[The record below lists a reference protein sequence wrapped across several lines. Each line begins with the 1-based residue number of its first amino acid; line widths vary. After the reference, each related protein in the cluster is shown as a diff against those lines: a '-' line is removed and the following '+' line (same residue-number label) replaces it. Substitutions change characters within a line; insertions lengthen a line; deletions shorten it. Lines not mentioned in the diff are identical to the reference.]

1 MKAESSSSRRFFSML
16 LDNIQILKTIGGNNY
31 DALYRRKSAPGNSMT
46 YLLDH
51 GESGSS
57 SRGSFRRDP
66 CSEEEERRGLK
77 NGRQ

>member
-1 MKAESSSSRRFFSML
+1 ML
-16 LDNIQILKTIGGNNY
+16 LDNIQILNNYTRGKNY

-51 GESGSS
+51 GESASS